1 MRFRIFSN
9 GVSKLAKYEKGRS
22 PIKLKKEKRGRTRTD
37 RLECSLLTSDLNR
50 GRLPSNLTWSRP
62 CHALALEPLPTEV
75 LLDLI
80 PRHVQLDLDDPC
92 SGTRVDK
99 ILVLRSFSPVTV
111 TAKIHLQCSGI
122 RWLVIG
128 GA

>member
-22 PIKLKKEKRGRTRTD
+22 PIKLKKKKRGRTRTD

-99 ILVLRSFSPVTV
+99 ILVLRPFSPVTV